1 MCDVWQMNW
10 TDLSV
15 NLNKV
20 AKTSSVVNVVVF
32 FEQNT
37 VKAQVQK
44 QHIIRIRIRI
54 RMFNKNYLKA
64 SRGYN

>member
-44 QHIIRIRIRI
+44 QHIRI